1 MTIIN
6 YFKKVKYAII
16 EIMEGVILM
25 HYEESE
31 VVELKSTVTDE
42 VKAEIV
48 AFLNSNLNGT
58 IYIGVDD
65 FGKPLSFSPK
75 DLDKIDSK
83 IINWIRDEAI
93 YPNCSNFIKTYV
105 NSDNVLVVE
114 ITPGIDKPYYLKEK
128 GLKPSGVYVRYGR
141 NKSQATQEEI
151 KRMIKESS
159 DLEYEALESKNQQ
172 LTFRSLELAFEERN
186 KDFKAFKMITSGF
199 INSNNKY
206 TNLAFIFSDQYNIQ
220 TKVAVYQGLTREI
233 FKSKKEFEG
242 SIIKQISNVIEYSY
256 LCNET
261 RVVIDGEPQ
270 RKEYESYNKVA
281 VREAILNCY
290 CHRDYSRNS
299 NIKIEF
305 FDDRC
310 ELISPGG
317 FYDGLTL
324 ESALK
329 GVQTF
334 RNRNLVRLLYDLNL
348 IENYASGLERIFSA
362 YKDSDKKPIIE
373 DLNVSFKVTLPNM
386 NYRNEIDGK
395 KNIEYFD
402 LTKQE
407 KTVLDFLE
415 THESLRR
422 TTVEDLLG
430 VGGSRAGD
438 ILQEMMKKSL
448 IYKDGSGPGTKYY
461 KY

>member
-1 MTIIN
+1 
-6 YFKKVKYAII
+6 
-16 EIMEGVILM
+16 M
-25 HYEESE
+25 HYEENE
-31 VVELKSTVTDE
+31 AVELKSNITDE

-58 IYIGVDD
+58 IFIGVDD
-65 FGKPLSFSPK
+65 LGKPLSLSQK
-75 DLDKIDSK
+75 ELDIIDSK
-83 IINWIRDEAI
+83 VINWIRDEAI
-93 YPNCSNFIKTYV
+93 YPNCSNYIKTSV
-105 NSDNVLVVE
+105 NEDNVLVIE
-114 ITPGIDKPYYLKEK
+114 ITPGNDKPYYLKDK

-151 KRMIKESS
+151 RRMIKESS
-159 DLEYEALESKNQQ
+159 DIEYEALESKNQQ

-186 KDFKAFKMITSGF
+186 KDFKEFKMVTSGF
-199 INSNNKY
+199 INSSNKY
-206 TNLAFIFSDQYNIQ
+206 TNLAFIFSDQYNVQ

-256 LCNET
+256 LCNEI

-362 YKDSDKKPIIE
+362 YADKDKKPIVE
-373 DLNVSFKVTLPNM
+373 DLNVSLKVTLPNM
-386 NYRNEIDGK
+386 NYKSEKNEKSNLYDF
-395 KNIEYFD
+395 E
-402 LTKQE
+402 LTNQE
-407 KTVLDFLE
+407 KIILDFLE

-430 VGGSRAGD
+430 VGGSRAGE
-438 ILQEMMKKSL
+438 ILQEMIKKSL
-448 IYKDGSGPGTKYY
+448 IYKHGSGPSTKYS
-461 KY
+461 KD